1 MMLDELVADAEDRMQ
16 KSLANLRTE
25 LSKLRT
31 GRASTALLD
40 HIRVAYYGVSTPL
53 NQVSTITVS
62 DPRTI
67 SISPWEKSMIPVIE
81 KAIMESDL
89 GLNPMSASETIRVPI
104 PSLTEERRREIT
116 RLARAEGEGCKV
128 SIRNIRR
135 SCNSDLKEW
144 LKEKEI
150 TEDDERLGQ
159 NRIQALTDQH
169 TSSVDDII
177 AEKEKEIMTV

>member
-1 MMLDELVADAEDRMQ
+1 MLDELVSDAEDRMK
-16 KSLANLRTE
+16 KSLANLRME

-40 HIRVAYYGVSTPL
+40 HIRVDYYGTAAPL

-62 DPRTI
+62 DSRTI

-104 PSLTEERRREIT
+104 PSLTEERRIEIT
-116 RLARAEGEGCKV
+116 KLARGEGESCKV
-128 SIRNIRR
+128 AIRNIRR
-135 SCNSDLKEW
+135 TCNSDLKEW

-150 TEDDERLGQ
+150 TEDDERMGQ
-159 NRIQALTDQH
+159 TQVQTLTDRF
-169 TSSVDDII
+169 TAKVDEII
-177 AEKEKEIMTV
+177 EEKEKEIMTV

>member
-1 MMLDELVADAEDRMQ
+1 MLEELVSDAEDRMK
-16 KSLANLRTE
+16 KSIANLRLE

-40 HIRVAYYGVSTPL
+40 QIRVDYYGTSSPL
-53 NQVSTITVS
+53 NQVSTVTVS

-67 SISPWEKSMIPVIE
+67 SISPWDKSMIPVIE

-104 PSLTEERRREIT
+104 PSLTEERRIEIT
-116 RLARAEGEGCKV
+116 KIAKSEGESCKV
-128 SIRNIRR
+128 AIRNIRR

-159 NRIQALTDQH
+159 TQVQTLTDRFVD
-169 TSSVDDII
+169 SVDEIV

>member
-1 MMLDELVADAEDRMQ
+1 MLEELVADAEDRMQ
-16 KSLANLRTE
+16 KSLSNLRTE

-40 HIRVAYYGVSTPL
+40 HIRVEYYGVPTPL
-53 NQVSTITVS
+53 NQVSTVTVS

-104 PSLTEERRREIT
+104 PTLTEERRLEIT
-116 RLARAEGEGCKV
+116 KLARSEGEICKV
-128 SIRNIRR
+128 AIRNIRR

-150 TEDDERLGQ
+150 TEDDERSGQ
-159 NRIQALTDQH
+159 NQVQNLTNRF
-169 TSSVDDII
+169 TSEVDDII
-177 AEKEKEIMTV
+177 TEKETEIMTV

>member
-1 MMLDELVADAEDRMQ
+1 MLEELVSDAEDRMK
-16 KSLANLRTE
+16 KSIANLRLE

-40 HIRVAYYGVSTPL
+40 QIRVDYYGTSSPL
-53 NQVSTITVS
+53 NQVSTVTVS

-67 SISPWEKSMIPVIE
+67 SISPWDKSMIPVIE

-104 PSLTEERRREIT
+104 PSLTEERRIEIT
-116 RLARAEGEGCKV
+116 KIAKSEGESCKV
-128 SIRNIRR
+128 AIRNIRR

-150 TEDDERLGQ
+150 TEDDDRLGQ
-159 NRIQALTDQH
+159 TQVQTLTDRFVA
-169 TSSVDDII
+169 SVDEIV

>member
-1 MMLDELVADAEDRMQ
+1 MLEELVSDAEDRMK
-16 KSLANLRTE
+16 KSIANLRLE

-40 HIRVAYYGVSTPL
+40 QIRVDYYGTSSPL
-53 NQVSTITVS
+53 NQVSTVTVS

-67 SISPWEKSMIPVIE
+67 SISPWDKSMIPVIE

-104 PSLTEERRREIT
+104 PSLTEERRIEIT
-116 RLARAEGEGCKV
+116 KIAKSEGESCKV
-128 SIRNIRR
+128 AIRNIRR
-135 SCNSDLKEW
+135 SSNSDLKEW

-159 NRIQALTDQH
+159 TQVQTLTDRFVA
-169 TSSVDDII
+169 SVDEIV
-177 AEKEKEIMTV
+177 AEKENEIMTV

>member
-1 MMLDELVADAEDRMQ
+1 MLEELVSDAEDRMK
-16 KSLANLRTE
+16 KSLANLRME

-40 HIRVAYYGVSTPL
+40 HIRVDYYGTVAPL

-62 DPRTI
+62 DSRTI

-104 PSLTEERRREIT
+104 PSLTEERRIEIT
-116 RLARAEGEGCKV
+116 KLARGEGESCKV
-128 SIRNIRR
+128 AIRNIRR
-135 SCNSDLKEW
+135 TCNSDLKEW

-150 TEDDERLGQ
+150 TEDDERMGQ
-159 NRIQALTDQH
+159 SQVQTLTDRF
-169 TSSVDDII
+169 TAKVDEII
-177 AEKEKEIMTV
+177 EEKEKEIMTV

>member
-1 MMLDELVADAEDRMQ
+1 MLEELVSDAEDRMK
-16 KSLANLRTE
+16 KSIANLRLE

-40 HIRVAYYGVSTPL
+40 QIRVDYYGTSSPL
-53 NQVSTITVS
+53 NQVSTVTVS

-67 SISPWEKSMIPVIE
+67 SISPWDKSMIPVIE

-104 PSLTEERRREIT
+104 PSLTEERRIEIT
-116 RLARAEGEGCKV
+116 KIAKSEGENCKV
-128 SIRNIRR
+128 AIRNIRR

-150 TEDDERLGQ
+150 TEDDDRLGQ
-159 NRIQALTDQH
+159 TQVQTLTDRFVA
-169 TSSVDDII
+169 SVDDIV

>member
-1 MMLDELVADAEDRMQ
+1 MLEELVSDAEDRMK
-16 KSLANLRTE
+16 KSIANLRLE

-40 HIRVAYYGVSTPL
+40 QIRVDYYGTSSPL
-53 NQVSTITVS
+53 NQVSTVTVS

-67 SISPWEKSMIPVIE
+67 SISPWDKSMIPVIE

-104 PSLTEERRREIT
+104 PSLTEERRIEIT
-116 RLARAEGEGCKV
+116 KIAKSEGESCKV
-128 SIRNIRR
+128 AIRNIRR

-159 NRIQALTDQH
+159 TQVQTLTDRFVA
-169 TSSVDDII
+169 SVDEIV
-177 AEKEKEIMTV
+177 AEKENEIMTV

>member
-1 MMLDELVADAEDRMQ
+1 MLEELVGDADERMK
-16 KSLANLRTE
+16 KSLANLRLE
-25 LSKLRT
+25 LAKLRT
-31 GRASTALLD
+31 GRASTALLE
-40 HIRVAYYGVSTPL
+40 HIRVEYYGTSTPL
-53 NQVSTITVS
+53 NQVSTVSVS

-81 KAIMESDL
+81 KAIRESDL

-104 PSLTEERRREIT
+104 PSLTEERRREISK
-116 RLARAEGEGCKV
+116 LARAEGENCKV
-128 SIRNIRR
+128 AIRNIRR

-159 NRIQALTDQH
+159 AQVQDLTDRYAA
-169 TSSVDDII
+169 SVDDII
-177 AEKEKEIMTV
+177 ADKEKEIMTV

>member
-1 MMLDELVADAEDRMQ
+1 MLDELVADAEDRMK
-16 KSLANLRTE
+16 KSLANLRME

-40 HIRVAYYGVSTPL
+40 HIRVDYYGTSAPL
-53 NQVSTITVS
+53 NQVSTVTVS
-62 DPRTI
+62 DSRTI
-67 SISPWEKSMIPVIE
+67 SINPWEKSMIPVIE

-104 PSLTEERRREIT
+104 PSLTEDRRREIT
-116 RLARAEGEGCKV
+116 KLARAEGENCKV
-128 SIRNIRR
+128 AIRNIRR
-135 SCNSDLKEW
+135 TCNSDLKEW

-159 NRIQALTDQH
+159 NQVQALTDRF
-169 TSSVDDII
+169 TATVDDIVD
-177 AEKEKEIMTV
+177 EKEKEIMTV

>member
-1 MMLDELVADAEDRMQ
+1 MLEELVSDAEDRMK

-40 HIRVAYYGVSTPL
+40 HIRVDYYGTAAPL

-62 DPRTI
+62 DSRTI

-104 PSLTEERRREIT
+104 PSLTEERRIEIT
-116 RLARAEGEGCKV
+116 KLARGEGESCKV
-128 SIRNIRR
+128 AIRNIRR
-135 SCNSDLKEW
+135 TCNSDLKEW

-150 TEDDERLGQ
+150 TEDDERMGQ
-159 NRIQALTDQH
+159 SQVQTLTDRF
-169 TSSVDDII
+169 TAKVDEII
-177 AEKEKEIMTV
+177 EEKEKEIMTV

>member
-1 MMLDELVADAEDRMQ
+1 MMLQELVSDAEDRMK
-16 KSLANLRTE
+16 KSLANLRLE

-40 HIRVAYYGVSTPL
+40 HIRVDYYGVSTPL
-53 NQVSTITVS
+53 NQVSTVTVS

-104 PSLTEERRREIT
+104 PSLTEERRREISK
-116 RLARAEGEGCKV
+116 LARSEGENCKV
-128 SIRNIRR
+128 AIRNIRR
-135 SCNSDLKEW
+135 ACNSDLKDW

-150 TEDDERLGQ
+150 TEDDDRLGQ
-159 NRIQALTDQH
+159 TQVQTLTDRF
-169 TSSVDDII
+169 TTAVDEIVAD
-177 AEKEKEIMTV
+177 KEKEIMTV

>member
-1 MMLDELVADAEDRMQ
+1 MLEELVSDAEDRMK
-16 KSLANLRTE
+16 KSIANLRLE

-40 HIRVAYYGVSTPL
+40 QIRVDYYGTSSPL
-53 NQVSTITVS
+53 NQVSTVTVS

-67 SISPWEKSMIPVIE
+67 SISPWDKSMIPVIE

-104 PSLTEERRREIT
+104 PSLTEERRVEIT
-116 RLARAEGEGCKV
+116 KIAKSEGESCKV
-128 SIRNIRR
+128 AIRNIRR

-159 NRIQALTDQH
+159 TQVQTLTDRFVA
-169 TSSVDDII
+169 SVDEIV

>member
-1 MMLDELVADAEDRMQ
+1 MLEELVSDAEDRMK
-16 KSLANLRTE
+16 KSISNLRLE

-40 HIRVAYYGVSTPL
+40 QIRVDYYGTSSPL
-53 NQVSTITVS
+53 NQVSTVTVS

-67 SISPWEKSMIPVIE
+67 SISPWDKSMIPVIE

-104 PSLTEERRREIT
+104 PSLTEERRIEIT
-116 RLARAEGEGCKV
+116 KIAKSEGESCKV
-128 SIRNIRR
+128 AIRNIRR

-150 TEDDERLGQ
+150 TEDDDRLGQ
-159 NRIQALTDQH
+159 TQVQTLTDRFVA
-169 TSSVDDII
+169 SVDEIV

>member
-1 MMLDELVADAEDRMQ
+1 MLEELVSDAEDRMK
-16 KSLANLRTE
+16 KSLANLRME

-40 HIRVAYYGVSTPL
+40 HIRVDYYGTAAPL
-53 NQVSTITVS
+53 IQVSTITVS
-62 DPRTI
+62 DSRTI

-104 PSLTEERRREIT
+104 PSLTEERRIEIT
-116 RLARAEGEGCKV
+116 KLARGEGESCKV
-128 SIRNIRR
+128 AIRNIRR
-135 SCNSDLKEW
+135 TCNSDLKEW

-150 TEDDERLGQ
+150 TEDDERMGQ
-159 NRIQALTDQH
+159 SQVQTLTDRF
-169 TSSVDDII
+169 TAKVDEII
-177 AEKEKEIMTV
+177 EEKEKEIMTV

>member
-1 MMLDELVADAEDRMQ
+1 MLEELVSDAEDRMK
-16 KSLANLRTE
+16 KSLANLRVE

-40 HIRVAYYGVSTPL
+40 QIRVDYYGTSSPL
-53 NQVSTITVS
+53 NQVSTVTVS

-67 SISPWEKSMIPVIE
+67 SISPWDKSMIPVIE

-104 PSLTEERRREIT
+104 PSLTEERRIEIT
-116 RLARAEGEGCKV
+116 KIAKSEGESCKV
-128 SIRNIRR
+128 AIRNIRR

-159 NRIQALTDQH
+159 TQVQTLTDRFVA
-169 TSSVDDII
+169 SVDEIV

>member
-1 MMLDELVADAEDRMQ
+1 MLEELVSDAEDRMK
-16 KSLANLRTE
+16 KSIANLRLE

-40 HIRVAYYGVSTPL
+40 QIRVDYYGTSSPL
-53 NQVSTITVS
+53 NQVSTVTVS

-67 SISPWEKSMIPVIE
+67 SISPWDKSMIPVIE

-104 PSLTEERRREIT
+104 PSLTEERRKEIT
-116 RLARAEGEGCKV
+116 KIAKSEGESCKV
-128 SIRNIRR
+128 AIRNIRR
-135 SCNSDLKEW
+135 SCNSEFKEW

-159 NRIQALTDQH
+159 TQVQTLTDRFVA
-169 TSSVDDII
+169 SVDEIV

>member
-1 MMLDELVADAEDRMQ
+1 MLEELVSDAEDRMK
-16 KSLANLRTE
+16 KSLANLRVE

-40 HIRVAYYGVSTPL
+40 QIRVDYYGTSSPL
-53 NQVSTITVS
+53 NQVSTVTVS

-67 SISPWEKSMIPVIE
+67 SISPWDKSMIPVIE

-104 PSLTEERRREIT
+104 PSLTEERRVEIT
-116 RLARAEGEGCKV
+116 KIAKSEGESCKV
-128 SIRNIRR
+128 AIRNIRR

-159 NRIQALTDQH
+159 TQVQTLTDRFVA
-169 TSSVDDII
+169 SVDEIV

>member
-1 MMLDELVADAEDRMQ
+1 
-16 KSLANLRTE
+16 
-25 LSKLRT
+25 
-31 GRASTALLD
+31 
-40 HIRVAYYGVSTPL
+40 
-53 NQVSTITVS
+53 
-62 DPRTI
+62 
-67 SISPWEKSMIPVIE
+67 MIPVIE

-135 SCNSDLKEW
+135 NCNSDLKEW